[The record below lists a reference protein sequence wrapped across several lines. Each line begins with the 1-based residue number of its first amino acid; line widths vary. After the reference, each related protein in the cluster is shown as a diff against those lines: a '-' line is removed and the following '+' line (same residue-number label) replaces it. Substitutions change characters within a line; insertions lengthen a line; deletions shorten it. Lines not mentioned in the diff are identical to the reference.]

1 MTMTEQRVQ
10 ISSRPRPGDK
20 ELEADDP
27 YQLTGVRYPV
37 ADGVDADRETAR
49 TLIEEFAMQGWH
61 RSQIAGL
68 FADPH
73 SGSAHAI
80 YRRRG
85 AALLD
90 ELFDEVFG
98 PARGDN

>member
-1 MTMTEQRVQ
+1 MVEQRVWLTK
-10 ISSRPRPGDK
+10 RPEAGDK

-27 YQLTGVRYPV
+27 YELTGVRYPV
-37 ADGVDADRETAR
+37 VPGVDADRETAR
-49 TLIEEFAMQGWH
+49 TQIEEFAMQGWSRH
-61 RSQIAGL
+61 RIAGL

-73 SGSAHAI
+73 AGNAHAI

-98 PARGDN
+98 SPRGDA

>member
-1 MTMTEQRVQ
+1 MAEQQVW
-10 ISSRPRPGDK
+10 ISKRPDPADK

-49 TLIEEFAMQGWH
+49 TLIEEFAMQGWG
-61 RSQIAGL
+61 RVAIANHI
-68 FADPH
+68 ADPQA
-73 SGSAHAI
+73 GSAHAI

-85 AALLD
+85 ALMLD

-98 PARGDN
+98 PPKGDH

>member
-1 MTMTEQRVQ
+1 MATQQVS
-10 ISSRPRPGDK
+10 ISKRPNPADK

-37 ADGVDADRETAR
+37 AEGVDSDRETAR
-49 TLIEEFAMQGWH
+49 TLIEEFAMQGWN
-61 RSQIAGL
+61 RDQIAGL

-73 SGSAHAI
+73 AGSAHSI

-85 AALLD
+85 STLFD

-98 PARGDN
+98 PPRGGS